1 MVSANLSRK
10 LVEEILSHRL
20 QTIGMTIMAYNFI
33 GEYTKI
39 NDFYNQAR
47 TDWWA
52 HSKWKY
58 FVDY

>member
-39 NDFYNQAR
+39 NDFYNQAL
-47 TDWWA
+47 TDW
-52 HSKWKY
+52 
-58 FVDY
+58 